1 MWGSRHRALAALAL
15 LGLTACGNPGPI
27 GGPVTRTAT
36 PAAPGTPTAT
46 TTPNGT
52 LTATTT
58 PNGTLTATTTPNGT
72 LTNTPTPDGSATAT
86 RTPGGSDSILP
97 DICVIGRVV
106 FRSQTG
112 EKCCVAT
119 DPALLPQMP
128 RPGQPSLVLTD
139 LPLGPATVTID
150 GYIEDFVPLPDDF
163 AMTGPERESQV
174 CKTLNATGVRPC
186 DTLDQAP
193 AYGSLPKAV
202 TIFGGVR
209 VNLGDIQVNSLP
221 FLLAIDPEQNE
232 SVDVPVDMG
241 FTVVDAETGIAA
253 PSVALDITLDVP
265 QGEPPVFRPITK
277 RVQLQL
283 DPCKDGTSQPCSA
296 GDNLGATGFDA
307 TAISQYLDYLPNG
320 PVDVRITAQN
330 LADPPR
336 DLDFRYRFFVGPA
349 PTPTATQ
356 PTSSGASAAGVVIIP
371 TPTPTPTP
379 EEP

>member
-1 MWGSRHRALAALAL
+1 MWGARYRVLAVVAL
-15 LGLTACGNPGPI
+15 LGLSACGDPGPI
-27 GGPVTRTAT
+27 GGRATPTSTPATPAVTRTAT
-36 PAAPGTPTAT
+36 STPD
-46 TTPNGT
+46 
-52 LTATTT
+52 
-58 PNGTLTATTTPNGT
+58 GTLTATTTPNGT
-72 LTNTPTPDGSATAT
+72 LTNTPTPNGTLTPT

-112 EKCCVAT
+112 EKCCIAT

-150 GYIEDFVPLPDDF
+150 GYVEDFVPLPEDF

-174 CKTLNATGVRPC
+174 CKTLNGSGVRPC

-193 AYGSLPKAV
+193 AYGSQPKAV

-209 VNLGDIQVNSLP
+209 VNLGDIQVNALP
-221 FLLAIDPEQNE
+221 FLLDLEPEQNE
-232 SVDVPVDMG
+232 SVAVPVQMG

-277 RVQLQL
+277 RVPLDL
-283 DPCKDGTSQPCSA
+283 DPCRDGTGQPCSA
-296 GDNLGATGFDA
+296 GDNLGVTGFLA
-307 TAISQYLDYLPNG
+307 RAVAEYLDYLPNG
-320 PVDVRITAQN
+320 PVDARITAQN

-349 PTPTATQ
+349 PSPTPPADN
-356 PTSSGASAAGVVIIP
+356 SLSAGAAAGVAIIP

-379 EEP
+379 VEP